1 MALAPTLPQIKLPV
15 SPAIGDTPANRPV
28 KKKRRWIST
37 GTVLMFIIA
46 IVANLA
52 MAAMIVSGGDPA
64 STGSARRQVQTFPA
78 SAAPPALPSGLATTM
93 GEGRFVVGT
102 DIAPGTY
109 RTTGKSGHLDCYW
122 ERLKDTNGGTDS
134 IIANNLGRDPA
145 TVTID
150 KTDGA
155 FQTRWCN
162 TWTKVN

>member
-1 MALAPTLPQIKLPV
+1 MAVAPPLPQLEQPV
-15 SPAIGDTPANRPV
+15 SPASGDAPADKPV
-28 KKKRRWIST
+28 TKRRWIT
-37 GTVLMFIIA
+37 AGTLLAFVIA

-52 MAAMIVSGGDPA
+52 IITVMVNRRDPD
-64 STGSARRQVQTFPA
+64 STATARPRGQTVP
-78 SAAPPALPSGLATTM
+78 APPALPALSAGLMATL

-109 RTTGKSGHLDCYW
+109 RTTGPSGHLDCYW
-122 ERLKDTNGGTDS
+122 ERLKDTSGGTDS
-134 IIANNLGRDPA
+134 IIANNLGRGPA

-150 KTDGA
+150 NSDGA